1 MKIKLTPM
9 LLSLAVMFFF
19 GCEEDTVTDQSQVNS
34 KADTSAKKPDGGGN
48 GNGGGNGGGGN
59 GGGSGP
65 TVYTT
70 GDATDISTSTSFGI
84 ALMGGAD
91 AYTTAE
97 AEAFQFLVN
106 KSGGGDFVV
115 LRASGSDGYNSFVY
129 DDIGGVNSVETI
141 VVDSR
146 TDADHTTTETLV
158 RNAEAIFI
166 AGGDQSDYVNY
177 WKDTKLEAAINYA
190 LNTKNI
196 PIGGSSAGLA
206 ILGEFYYGA
215 TGSSATS
222 SEALADPYNSG
233 MAGIDGGSFLSVN
246 YLTDLITDSHYN
258 ERDRQGRHFTF
269 MARLVQDFGVA
280 YGSVKGIGVDE
291 ATAVLV
297 ESNGSSKVYGSGNAY
312 FLKGY
317 GGTPETCQS
326 GTPLTWNRSGQ
337 AVSAYV
343 VPGTNNGSNTFNLS
357 SWSGS
362 GGSSEFWYANSGNF
376 TRN

>member
-1 MKIKLTPM
+1 M
-9 LLSLAVMFFF
+9 LLSLAVILFFA
-19 GCEEDTVTDQSQVNS
+19 CEEEPINRQ
-34 KADTSAKKPDGGGN
+34 DTSDDVQEINVKKSSNAKKPDWAG
-48 GNGGGNGGGGN
+48 GGGNGGGG
-59 GGGSGP
+59 GGSDSGP

-70 GDATDISTSTSFGI
+70 GDASDVSTSTSFGI

-91 AYTTAE
+91 AYTIAE
-97 AEAFQFLVN
+97 TEAFNFMAA

-115 LRASGSDGYNSFVY
+115 LRASGTDGYNSFIY
-129 DDIGGVNSVETI
+129 NDIGGVNSVETI

-146 TDADHTTTETLV
+146 ADADHTTTETLV

-166 AGGDQSDYVNY
+166 AGGNQADYVNY

-190 LNTKNI
+190 INTKKI

-206 ILGEFYYGA
+206 ILGEYYYGA
-215 TGSSATS
+215 TGSSVIS
-222 SEALADPYNSG
+222 SEALSNPYNSG
-233 MAGIDGGSFLSVN
+233 MDGIDGGSFLNAS
-246 YLTDLITDSHYN
+246 YLSNVITDSHYN

-269 MARLVQDFGVA
+269 MARLVQDFGVS
-280 YGSVKGIGVDE
+280 YSSVKGIGVDE

-297 ESNGSSKVYGSGNAY
+297 ESNGSSKIYGSGSAY

-317 GGTPETCQS
+317 AGTPETCQS
-326 GTPLTWNRSGQ
+326 GTPLTWYRGAQ

-362 GGSSEFWYANSGNF
+362 GGAAEFWYANSGSF